1 KLPFSGRFSARKYL
15 HGEKS
20 PPIGTLEAS
29 RLEHAANRPLFGTV
43 VGRHGQRARPRHG
56 TPPRTCGSGSNPAY
70 ESRRGSERRAVSG
83 KGVGR
88 VPRAR
93 LCAGEKRSS
102 AGARAKRASTSY
114 SPRLSER
121 SARKRAQR
129 ITRRQPA
136 LRASQGTPAKRGLR
150 TRAPAARGPL
160 LCPHRPF
167 ARQRTARQRTARS
180 PPQR

>member
-1 KLPFSGRFSARKYL
+1 MRHAAAGQVCGAATRSASRAKTSARPRKWVASKLPFSGRFSARKYL

-83 KGVGR
+83 KGVNH

-136 LRASQGTPAKRGLR
+136 L
-150 TRAPAARGPL
+150 
-160 LCPHRPF
+160 
-167 ARQRTARQRTARS
+167 
-180 PPQR
+180 